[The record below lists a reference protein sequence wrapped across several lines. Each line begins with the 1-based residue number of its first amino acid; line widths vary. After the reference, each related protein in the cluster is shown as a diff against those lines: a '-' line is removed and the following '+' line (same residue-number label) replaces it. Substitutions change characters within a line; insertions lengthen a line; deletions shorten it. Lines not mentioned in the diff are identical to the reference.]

1 MNSKIILTTSLLL
14 ILSIEMSFAAKDDNS
29 TTNGTNTFQSLDDQ
43 VRFSPRPIING
54 TNTFQSLD
62 DEVRFSPRP
71 IIKFWKLNQ
80 EATKCRQMTWS
91 KDHPTLQCQE
101 KNCHQP
107 LFNDFE
113 EPNVDTYGDFCT
125 LSFGQTCI
133 KYVVYDAKKS
143 AIYIARYC
151 GQGTFSNNGQKI
163 ENSCRKDS
171 YSKVEVCFCKD
182 KNNCNSSERFGTSVI
197 SLLFIFVFVKLF

>member
-1 MNSKIILTTSLLL
+1 MNSKSILTTALLFV
-14 ILSIEMSFAAKDDNS
+14 ILSIEMSFADDDNS
-29 TTNGTNTFQSLDDQ
+29 TNSFQSIDDQ
-43 VRFSPRPIING
+43 
-54 TNTFQSLD
+54 
-62 DEVRFSPRP
+62 VRFSPRP
-71 IIKFWKLNQ
+71 IIKFWKLNP

-91 KDHPTLQCQE
+91 KNHPTRQCQE

-113 EPNVDTYGDFCT
+113 EPDVDVFGDFCT

-143 AIYIARYC
+143 PIYIARYC

-171 YSKVEVCFCKD
+171 YSKIEVCFCKD
-182 KNNCNSSERFGTSVI
+182 KNNCNSAERLGLSVTS
-197 SLLFIFVFVKLF
+197 LFFIFVLVKLF